1 MIFLLF
7 QHPDKF
13 KTPLVEAVEGSPQ
26 GLLPEVEGQ
35 EGSTLLHTVSFYRRQ
50 KPAGTASAS
59 TTPLQK
65 IVRRAGP
72 MTIQEGEGEGAHQP
86 TREEIQRDIRKLQ
99 EEAEEQ
105 RQRMEQASK
114 ALNFCVSQG
123 EFEGSSER
131 VEGERLLLEA
141 THKYTAACAEIRR
154 LTTEGA
160 IGKADTAATMAAA
173 QQGRGLSRLGT
184 NFYHF

>member
-1 MIFLLF
+1 M
-7 QHPDKF
+7 
-13 KTPLVEAVEGSPQ
+13 ESSPQ
-26 GLLPEVEGQ
+26 GPLPEVEGE

-50 KPAGTASAS
+50 RPAVGT
-59 TTPLQK
+59 TTPHQK
-65 IVRRAGP
+65 IVRKAAPMAIPEESVGGAGP
-72 MTIQEGEGEGAHQP
+72 SREDIQH
-86 TREEIQRDIRKLQ
+86 RIRKLQ
-99 EEAEEQ
+99 EESEEQ

-141 THKYTAACAEIRR
+141 THKYTAASAEIRR

-160 IGKADTAATMAAA
+160 IGKDSNMAASSEVA
-173 QQGRGLSRLGT
+173 MGSLSR
-184 NFYHF
+184 